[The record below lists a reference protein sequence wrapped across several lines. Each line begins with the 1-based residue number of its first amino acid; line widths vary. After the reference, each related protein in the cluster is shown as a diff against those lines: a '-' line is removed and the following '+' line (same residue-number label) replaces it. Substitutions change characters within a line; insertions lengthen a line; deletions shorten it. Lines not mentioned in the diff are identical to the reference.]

1 MELALN
7 REYDVQILLRL
18 NEVSKI
24 RSNYLSG
31 FGVRVHS
38 HTQVG
43 FFWLRLLLLL
53 LLWLLKHKLL
63 SYLVERLIV
72 VLLVSDVVWYETC
85 AHQTELL
92 LHRESSF

>member
-1 MELALN
+1 MTLN
-7 REYDVQILLRL
+7 REYDVQIFLRL
-18 NEVSKI
+18 NEVSKV
-24 RSNYLSG
+24 RSDYLGG

-43 FFWLRLLLLL
+43 FFWPRLLLLL

-72 VLLVSDVVWYETC
+72 VVLVSDEVGHETC
-85 AHQTELL
+85 AHQIELL
-92 LHRESSF
+92 LHLESSF